1 MNDTS
6 KQRNCAAHVHTH
18 IHIHRHTCAHTH
30 TRTHLVPRFT
40 CGQQVSHKQ
49 WTRPVL
55 SCWQLTRLSTPPPP
69 KHTHRHVHPALTHK
83 YPSHSTHTHTRW
95 HVLVLTGWQRGCWLF
110 TPTRLHS
117 PAALSSINLSNVEHK
132 HAHTVLQAHWHTVGV
147 RRDGTRGMFMQYSI
161 KLLMHLWLQR

>member
-83 YPSHSTHTHTRW
+83 YPSHSTHTHTLAGMSWFWQADRGAAGSLHPHGCTARRPSAPSISATW
-95 HVLVLTGWQRGCWLF
+95 NISMHILYCKPTGIQ
-110 TPTRLHS
+110 
-117 PAALSSINLSNVEHK
+117 
-132 HAHTVLQAHWHTVGV
+132 
-147 RRDGTRGMFMQYSI
+147 
-161 KLLMHLWLQR
+161 